1 MRALRRNREP
11 AAPPV
16 APPEGG
22 ETALLD
28 ALGPV
33 EGAHALVIGPCGLE
47 AMCGLLR
54 RGCSAATE
62 VALLDRPLA
71 EPAEIAVVASVGT
84 LATAARAVAL
94 AWQML
99 IPGGRIALRDPTG
112 LLGRRLATLLHMQ
125 GFSAIRTRVLP
136 DGVVLC
142 ADRPF
147 FHPIARA

>member
-1 MRALRRNREP
+1 MRALRRNWEHAP
-11 AAPPV
+11 ATNSL
-16 APPEGG
+16 EGG

-28 ALGPV
+28 ALEPV
-33 EGAHALVIGPCGLE
+33 VGAHALIIGPCGLE

-54 RGCSAATE
+54 RGCVAATE
-62 VALLDRPLA
+62 MALLDRPLA

-84 LATAARAVAL
+84 LASAARAVAL

-99 IPGGRIALRDPTG
+99 IPGGRIALRDPSG

-125 GFSAIRTRVLP
+125 GFSAVRTRVLA
-136 DGVVLC
+136 DGVVLS

>member
-1 MRALRRNREP
+1 MRAVRRNREH
-11 AAPPV
+11 APV
-16 APPEGG
+16 ADPLEGG
-22 ETALLD
+22 ARALLD

-33 EGAHALVIGPCGLE
+33 DGAHALVIGQGGLE

-54 RGCSAATE
+54 RGCVAATE

-84 LATAARAVAL
+84 LASAARAVAL

-99 IPGGRIALRDPTG
+99 IPGGRIALRDPSG
-112 LLGRRLATLLHMQ
+112 LLGRRLATLLRMQ

-136 DGVVLC
+136 DGVVLS